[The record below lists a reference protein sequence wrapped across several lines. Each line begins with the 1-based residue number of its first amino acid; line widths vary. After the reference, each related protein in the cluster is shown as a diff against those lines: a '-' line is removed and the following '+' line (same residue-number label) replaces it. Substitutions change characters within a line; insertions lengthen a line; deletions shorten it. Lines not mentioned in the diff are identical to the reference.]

1 MNAAARTRA
10 WGKAHPRFG
19 VLLALELVIVLFLL
33 VSSFRP
39 LVQISVPV
47 DAAAQ
52 SGEPVQVPVAG
63 QVPACGYRRTV
74 KAPPPKRWEPCNL
87 LRSATRRRCAV
98 TQSP

>member
-63 QVPACGYRRTV
+63 QVPAGGYRITV
-74 KAPPPKRWEPCNL
+74 VYDSTAPQD
-87 LRSATRRRCAV
+87 RSATRRRCAV